1 MRKLTYKRAPSP
13 LNTPVE
19 EAPIPE
25 APPPEVGHPQ
35 LVAAPVLPRLTAP
48 ADTPVLVETGPA
60 SREDSPPEPEPESE
74 PESESPTAVDPA
86 APKRGRG
93 GRRGGRRK
101 AS

>member
-13 LNTPVE
+13 S

-35 LVAAPVLPRLTAP
+35 LVAAPVLPRLTAT

-60 SREDSPPEPEPESE
+60 SREDSPPEPESEPDTE